1 MKTPARLVIG
11 LLVLALASCGSV
23 GISVDR
29 GQILSNIITNREQ
42 LSEQTQATSEGYT
55 PEHEYYLGRAVAAQ
69 ILADSRYPPYTE
81 ERSRKYL
88 NLLGL
93 SLAYSSSM
101 PETYNGWHFL
111 VLDSTEINAFSAPS
125 GFVLVSR
132 ELLRCAKSEEE
143 VAATVAHEIGH
154 VALGH
159 GMDAI
164 SASHKA
170 EASKEFT
177 KTVFK
182 GAVRIELPFGFSIGL
197 EKLGKLFNVSIDD
210 IVNALE
216 KGYSR
221 EQEYQADAAAVSI
234 LQAAGYDPRAL
245 VRMLEVMQT
254 KWKADGLGFMKTHPS
269 PTDRIKEIEKALAAS
284 PAPAAVTTAATAA
297 RKARYQAAMGTI

>member
-1 MKTPARLVIG
+1 MKTPARLVLG
-11 LLVLALASCGSV
+11 LFVLSLTSCGSF

-29 GQILSNIITNREQ
+29 GQILSNIMENPDK
-42 LSEQTQATSEGYT
+42 LSESNQTASEGYT
-55 PEHEYYLGRAVAAQ
+55 PEHEYYIGRAVAAQ
-69 ILADSRYPPYTE
+69 ILGDKRYPPLTE
-81 ERSRKYL
+81 EKSRKYL

-93 SLAYSSSM
+93 SLAFSSTM

-111 VLDSTEINAFSAPS
+111 ILDSTEINAFSAPS

-132 ELLRCAKSEEE
+132 ELLRCAKSEDE
-143 VAATVAHEIGH
+143 VAAILAHEIGH

-159 GMDAI
+159 GINAI
-164 SASHKA
+164 SAAHKA
-170 EASKEFT
+170 EASKEFA

-182 GAVRIELPFGFSIGL
+182 GAVRVELPFGFSIGL
-197 EKLGKLFNVSIDD
+197 DKLGKLFNVSIDD

-221 EQEYQADAAAVSI
+221 EQEYQADATAVSI

-254 KWKADGLGFMKTHPS
+254 KWKADGFGFMKTHPS
-269 PTDRIKEIEKALAAS
+269 PSDRIKALEKVIAAA
-284 PAPAAVTTAATAA
+284 PAPAAVTAAAA
-297 RKARYQAAMGTI
+297 AIRKTRYQSELGKI